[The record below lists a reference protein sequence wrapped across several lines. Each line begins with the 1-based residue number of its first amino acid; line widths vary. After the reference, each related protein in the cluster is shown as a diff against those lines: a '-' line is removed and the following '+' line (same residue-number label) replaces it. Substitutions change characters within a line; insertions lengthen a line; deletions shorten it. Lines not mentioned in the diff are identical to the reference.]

1 MSTTSSADVRERIAR
16 AIEIRDW
23 AVVGASDD
31 PRKFG
36 GRIYRN
42 LKAAGYRVY
51 AVNPTAETVDGDP
64 VYASVKDLP
73 PAVQVVDVVVPHWI
87 GTRVARETAEAGI
100 KLFWL
105 QPGAESDDL
114 IAEAEALGLEVIHD
128 ACAMVEK
135 RVWDDGADEG
145 HD

>member
-1 MSTTSSADVRERIAR
+1 MSATATDVRDRIAR

-23 AVVGASDD
+23 AIVGASDD

-51 AVNPTAETVDGDP
+51 AVNPNVETVDGDP
-64 VYASVKDLP
+64 AYATVADLP
-73 PAVQVVDVVVPHWI
+73 QEVQVVDVVVPHWI
-87 GTRVARETAEAGI
+87 GTRVARETAAAGI

-105 QPGAESDDL
+105 QPGAESDEL
-114 IAEAEALGLEVIHD
+114 IAEAEALGLDVIHD

-135 RVWDDGADEG
+135 RVWDDGADQG